1 VVTSDTRSTRE
12 LILAVAQQHFAH
24 RGFAGTSLGE
34 IADEVGIRRPSLFH
48 HFSSKPELYRA
59 VLIDVFDDWFALMD
73 GQLAEPSEGWV
84 QVERILRSAL
94 HFFVDHRDFVR
105 LARWEALEGGA
116 VLSDELAAGLRP
128 LFDGAVAFLER
139 EMATGRMRRCDP
151 RRLVITGYG
160 AALAYISDA
169 SLVGALLGEDPLSPA
184 ALKAEEEHI
193 VDLFRRALLP

>member
-1 VVTSDTRSTRE
+1 VTTSETPSTRE
-12 LILAVAQQHFAH
+12 SILAIARQHFAH

-48 HFSSKPELYRA
+48 HFASKPELYRA
-59 VLIDVFDDWFALMD
+59 VLIDVFDDWFVLMD
-73 GQLAEPSEGWV
+73 GQLAAPSEGWT
-84 QVERILRSAL
+84 QVERILRAAL
-94 HFFVDHRDFVR
+94 HFFVAHRDFVR

-116 VLSDELAAGLRP
+116 VLSNELAAGLRP
-128 LFDGAVAFLER
+128 LFDGAVTFLEH
-139 EMATGRMRRCDP
+139 EMAAGRMRRCDA

-184 ALKAEEEHI
+184 ALAAEEEHI
-193 VDLFRRALLP
+193 VDLFRRALEP